1 MAGGPSNSP
10 PSGIRGRG
18 ILKMT
23 TAWSERTRAVHL
35 HLERCLRWS
44 LQMRLIPP
52 PRSLPAVLSLALVL
66 CSFGSSASAQSVKVP
81 PSIIVGQ
88 WKEDTFL
95 SERQCHGHYAAADL
109 QQYLSQARATL
120 WLPDTRSV
128 NLDPSGECITIRVQ
142 SLGGARLAELVLRG
156 VNVPRQSV
164 LLLWERPQ
172 RQG

>member
-1 MAGGPSNSP
+1 
-10 PSGIRGRG
+10 
-18 ILKMT
+18 
-23 TAWSERTRAVHL
+23 
-35 HLERCLRWS
+35 
-44 LQMRLIPP
+44 MRPIPP
-52 PRSLPAVLSLALVL
+52 LRPLPAVLSLALVL
-66 CSFGSSASAQSVKVP
+66 CSFGSSASAQAVKVP
-81 PSIIVGQ
+81 PPIIVGQ

-95 SERQCHGHYAAADL
+95 PERQCHGGYAAADL
-109 QQYLSQARATL
+109 QQYLSQARVAM

-128 NLDPSGECITIRVQ
+128 SLDPSGECITIRVQ

>member
-1 MAGGPSNSP
+1 MAGGPSYAP
-10 PSGIRGRG
+10 PGGIRRTG
-18 ILKMT
+18 ILEIT
-23 TAWSERTRAVHL
+23 TAWFGAHLGVHL
-35 HLERCLRWS
+35 HLERCIRWS
-44 LQMRLIPP
+44 LQMRPIPP
-52 PRSLPAVLSLALVL
+52 LRPLPAVLSLALAL
-66 CSFGSSASAQSVKVP
+66 CSFGSSASAQAVNVP
-81 PSIIVGQ
+81 PPIIVGQ

-95 SERQCHGHYAAADL
+95 PERQCHGHYATADL
-109 QQYLSQARATL
+109 QQYLTQARVAM

-128 NLDPSGECITIRVQ
+128 SLDPSGECITIRVQ

>member
-1 MAGGPSNSP
+1 MRPISP
-10 PSGIRGRG
+10 
-18 ILKMT
+18 
-23 TAWSERTRAVHL
+23 
-35 HLERCLRWS
+35 LR
-44 LQMRLIPP
+44 P
-52 PRSLPAVLSLALVL
+52 LPAVLSLALVF
-66 CSFGSSASAQSVKVP
+66 CSFGSSASAQAVKVP
-81 PSIIVGQ
+81 PPIIVGQ

-95 SERQCHGHYAAADL
+95 PERQCHGHYAAADL
-109 QQYLSQARATL
+109 QHYLSQARVAM